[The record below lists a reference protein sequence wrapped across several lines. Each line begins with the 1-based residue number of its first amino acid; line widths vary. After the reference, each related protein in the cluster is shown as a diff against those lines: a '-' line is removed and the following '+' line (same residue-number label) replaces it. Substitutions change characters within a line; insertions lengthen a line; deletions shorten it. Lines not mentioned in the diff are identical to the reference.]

1 MNSYEK
7 STLAKQKLL
16 FYGNSHHLCSK
27 TIKLALRKR
36 WNMCTSSIKGLGN
49 SLQLSW
55 CSTWLKAVK
64 TLTSL
69 FHMKITES
77 VTKSLHQD
85 FGPCYLH
92 WPIFSY
98 TYILLF
104 RYKICNCCDYCF
116 LHQIRLLFNYIY
128 YKTLLVWGLVSIWL
142 TSAINCP

>member
-1 MNSYEK
+1 MIQSYISLCFMNSYDT

-27 TIKLALRKR
+27 TIKLPLGKR
-36 WNMCTSSIKGLGN
+36 WNMCTFSIKGLDN

-85 FGPCYLH
+85 CGPWYLH
-92 WPIFSY
+92 WPIFLIHTFSSSAIKY
-98 TYILLF
+98 EIAVITVFFTKL
-104 RYKICNCCDYCF
+104 DYCS
-116 LHQIRLLFNYIY
+116 IIYITRLF
-128 YKTLLVWGLVSIWL
+128 
-142 TSAINCP
+142 